1 MWSTFSGFLAKSK
14 MKWSGANYGTLG
26 ESYFKFFDFQI
37 SYTMRLSAIACNIPW
52 WVTYIFS
59 LYTQS
64 DSSMPQ
70 ENIAWLYRAI
80 ENTETINA
88 VGVILPSIQLSC
100 ILIGCIVYDMVKK
113 NEINYLPW
121 LQIYEQ
127 IIVSPHLEWMDS
139 LTKKMLR
146 KRYLERLVF
155 WFTHNW
161 VTISYM
167 ASYLTAM
174 LTNIILR

>member
-52 WVTYIFS
+52 VTYIFS

-70 ENIAWLYRAI
+70 ENIAWLYHAI

-88 VGVILPSIQLSC
+88 VGVIVPSIQLSC

-113 NEINYLPW
+113 
-121 LQIYEQ
+121 
-127 IIVSPHLEWMDS
+127 
-139 LTKKMLR
+139 KM
-146 KRYLERLVF
+146 K
-155 WFTHNW
+155 
-161 VTISYM
+161 
-167 ASYLTAM
+167 
-174 LTNIILR
+174 

>member
-1 MWSTFSGFLAKSK
+1 MYAFTTSPIHPAASMWSTFSGFLAKSK

-52 WVTYIFS
+52 VTYIFS

-70 ENIAWLYRAI
+70 ENIAWLYHAI

-113 NEINYLPW
+113 KWNKL
-121 LQIYEQ
+121 
-127 IIVSPHLEWMDS
+127 
-139 LTKKMLR
+139 
-146 KRYLERLVF
+146 
-155 WFTHNW
+155 FTMITDIWANH
-161 VTISYM
+161 S
-167 ASYLTAM
+167 
-174 LTNIILR
+174 